1 MRVRDGGPIVTVD
14 GPAGAGK
21 STVARK
27 MAQKLGFLYL
37 DSGAMYR
44 ALAFKALQHG
54 IDLRDEPQLADLLES
69 SQIDLVGNGRHE
81 PQVWLDGEDVTDLLR
96 TPEVN
101 ASVSLV
107 AGFRMVREEMVR
119 RQRSLASVGRVVMDG
134 RDIGTY
140 VLPDAT
146 VKFFLTASLAARAR
160 RRLNDLLALGFHPD
174 LEVLG
179 EEIRHRDALD
189 ASREVGPLRQAE
201 DAIVIDTTDMEVD
214 RVVDMMVEY
223 FRQRVS

>member
-27 MAQKLGFLYL
+27 MAQRLGFLYL

-54 IDLRDEPQLADLLES
+54 IDLRDESQLAGLLES

-174 LEVLG
+174 LEALG

-214 RVVDMMVEY
+214 RVVDMMVAY

>member
-1 MRVRDGGPIVTVD
+1 
-14 GPAGAGK
+14 
-21 STVARK
+21 
-27 MAQKLGFLYL
+27 MAERLGFLYL

-44 ALAFKALQHG
+44 ALALKALQHG
-54 IDLRDEPQLADLLES
+54 IDLRDESQIVDLLRS
-69 SQIDLVGNGRHE
+69 SQIDLVGNGRHQ
-81 PQVWLDGEDVTDLLR
+81 PTVWLDGEDVTHLLR

-107 AGFRMVREEMVR
+107 AGFPLIREEMVR
-119 RQRSLASVGRVVMDG
+119 RQRVLACAGRVVMDG

-140 VLPDAT
+140 VLPDAD
-146 VKFFLTASLAARAR
+146 VKFYLTASLEARAK
-160 RRLNDLLALGFHPD
+160 RRLNDLKAMGFHLD

-201 DAIVIDTTDMEVD
+201 DAILIDTTDMEVD
-214 RVVDMMVEY
+214 CVVEMMVDN
-223 FRQRVS
+223 FRRRVS